1 MPRKGMRT
9 VFFSSSRA
17 SSPARSPYGSP
28 LRGSSPA
35 PRHTF
40 SASITEENLDIA
52 ESIVRKWSIEEGS
65 SYCKIESLF
74 GDDRKEAKDF
84 LRSVKDLQAAMQFF
98 LSEGSSSGHLVRA
111 QSLMQMAMKRLEKE
125 FYRILSTNRNY
136 LDPESVSSR
145 SSRASRRSSSSDFDN
160 DASED
165 ELGDS
170 VSEGERVSDLVMADL
185 KLIADAMIASGYT
198 KECLKIYK
206 LIRKSIVD
214 ESLYYLGIEKL
225 NLSQFQKFD
234 WEAIE
239 LKIKTWLNSVKVAV
253 KTIFNGER
261 ILCDNV
267 FSASPRIAESCF
279 AEIARE
285 NARAL
290 FGFPEL
296 VSKFKKLSPEKMFR
310 VLDLYDAVS
319 ELWPEIES
327 IFSYESMSAVRSQAV
342 NSLVKLGEAV
352 RGMLLDFETAIQ
364 KDVSKSPVPSGGVH
378 PLTRYVM
385 NYIVFLSDYSGIL
398 ADIVADWP
406 LSNQSPLPESYYSS
420 PNPNSYDSAITER
433 LAWLIL
439 VLLCKL
445 DGKAELY
452 KDVSLSYLFLANNLN
467 YVVSKVRTSNLTLL
481 IGDDWVVKH
490 ERKVKQYAANYER
503 MGWDKVISSVPE
515 LNRPATISPESA
527 RKCFRSFNS
536 AFEEAYQKQ
545 ASWIVADQKL
555 RDEIK
560 VSLARKLV
568 PAYRSFYEK
577 YGAMFRRGMG
587 AEAIV
592 RYAPDD
598 LGNYLSDLFYG
609 TGGGEYTSKS
619 SISSSSPSP
628 SSRSSEHRGR

>member
-28 LRGSSPA
+28 LRGSSPST
-35 PRHTF
+35 PSHTF
-40 SASITEENLDIA
+40 SASITEENVEIA
-52 ESIVRKWSIEEGS
+52 ESIVRKWSVEQGS
-65 SYCKIESLF
+65 SYCIIESLF
-74 GDDRKEAKDF
+74 GEDRKEAKDF
-84 LRSVKDLQAAMQFF
+84 LKSVKDLQAAMQFF
-98 LSEGSSSGHLVRA
+98 LSEGSSSEHLVRA
-111 QSLMQMAMKRLEKE
+111 QSLMQMAMTRLEKE

-145 SSRASRRSSSSDFDN
+145 SSRASPRSSSSDFDE
-160 DASED
+160 DASE
-165 ELGDS
+165 ELGDLL
-170 VSEGERVSDLVMADL
+170 SEGERVSDLVMADL
-185 KLIADAMIASGYT
+185 KLIADTMIASGYT
-198 KECLKIYK
+198 KECVKIYK

-214 ESLYYLGIEKL
+214 ESLYYLGMEKL
-225 NLSQFQKFD
+225 NLSQLQKFD
-234 WEAIE
+234 WEAVE

-267 FSASPRIAESCF
+267 FSASPLIAESCF

-285 NARAL
+285 NAIAL

-296 VSKFKKLSPEKMFR
+296 VSKFKKLSPEKIFR

-319 ELWPEIES
+319 DLWPEIES
-327 IFSYESMSAVRSQAV
+327 IFSSESMSAVRSQAV
-342 NSLVKLGEAV
+342 NSLVKLGETV
-352 RGMLLDFETAIQ
+352 RAMLVDFETAIQ
-364 KDVSKSPVPSGGVH
+364 KDASKSPVPSGGVH

-406 LSNQSPLPESYYSS
+406 LSNHSPLPESYYSS
-420 PNPNSYDSAITER
+420 PSPYSYDSAITER

-490 ERKVKQYAANYER
+490 EGKVKQYAANYER

-515 LNRPATISPESA
+515 LSRTATISPEAA
-527 RKCFRSFNS
+527 RECFKSFNS
-536 AFEEAYQKQ
+536 AFEEAYRKQ
-545 ASWIVADQKL
+545 ASWIIADQKL

-560 VSLARKLV
+560 YSLARKFV

-628 SSRSSEHRGR
+628 SSRSSEHRVR